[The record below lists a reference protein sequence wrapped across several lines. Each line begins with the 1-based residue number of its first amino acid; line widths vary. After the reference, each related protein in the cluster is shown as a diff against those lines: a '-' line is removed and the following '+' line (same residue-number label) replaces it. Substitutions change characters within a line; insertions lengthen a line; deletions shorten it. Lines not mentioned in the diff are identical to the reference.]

1 MAKVVEIVT
10 DKVEKEITF
19 LSNVNVKF
27 VSLVKHGANRVPF
40 KVIKS
45 ENKGGVDSSMVI
57 QSILVPKNQN
67 FDSLSTEKG
76 LEWLA
81 DAKKDNSKKYDTYS
95 KYEQM
100 PIEEFKKETIGM
112 VQLTSNGVW
121 AIVGKTEKEA
131 NKNALTLGK
140 REIEKYMEI
149 PVSPGDVVVAE
160 VRHEPRPVTFNEMF
174 ERELYSFLDIVKG
187 AISQT
192 KSNPAKRRKTVVD
205 SLEAFRSFLIM
216 GLDAIEGNTI
226 KEKGNNTLNGLE
238 NKISQ
243 ISKALKA
250 LKVPG
255 KEEESMSLFKDEK
268 EFNDAVLNI
277 LKKEKEEEAKIAEE
291 AKKKEDAEK
300 EEAKKKEEAEKE
312 ANKNASDKDNSEL
325 SAAVKK
331 IEEISNKVDSI
342 VEKQEKIENQLVTDP
357 ASGQNSTDAVT
368 TKNKE
373 DKDKSVFSG
382 LLKKK
387 G

>member
-205 SLEAFRSFLIM
+205 SLEAFR
-216 GLDAIEGNTI
+216 
-226 KEKGNNTLNGLE
+226 
-238 NKISQ
+238 
-243 ISKALKA
+243 
-250 LKVPG
+250 
-255 KEEESMSLFKDEK
+255 
-268 EFNDAVLNI
+268 
-277 LKKEKEEEAKIAEE
+277 
-291 AKKKEDAEK
+291 
-300 EEAKKKEEAEKE
+300 
-312 ANKNASDKDNSEL
+312 
-325 SAAVKK
+325 
-331 IEEISNKVDSI
+331 
-342 VEKQEKIENQLVTDP
+342 
-357 ASGQNSTDAVT
+357 
-368 TKNKE
+368 
-373 DKDKSVFSG
+373 
-382 LLKKK
+382 
-387 G
+387 